1 MDSTRKVIA
10 VMSGKGGVGKSS
22 VSSLLAVELAR
33 RGKKVGLM
41 DTDITG
47 PSIPTMFGV
56 VDKNQK

>member
-10 VMSGKGGVGKSS
+10 VMSERRSGKEFSIFS
-22 VSSLLAVELAR
+22 LAVELAC

-47 PSIPTMFGV
+47 LHPHYVWSGR
-56 VDKNQK
+56 